1 VIIVS
6 NAAMLLMK
14 ISTTVFVVSAT
25 CKGTQKKT
33 SVLLNIKRCR
43 RLQCVTTTHRYTMVK
58 TNRTSQLLLQELAES
73 GTTAEDLAEF
83 MDVSVERVWQILNGE
98 ITPQVSERLK
108 IADWF
113 SLNPLVLWGTR

>member
-1 VIIVS
+1 VTIANSAVI
-6 NAAMLLMK
+6 LL
-14 ISTTVFVVSAT
+14 IRTNTTVYADFAT
-25 CKGTQKKT
+25 FRQILKRINA
-33 SVLLNIKRCR
+33 LLNIKRCR

-58 TNRTSQLLLQELAES
+58 TKRTSQLLLQELAES

-83 MDVSVERVWQILNGE
+83 MDVPVERVWQILNGE

>member
-1 VIIVS
+1 
-6 NAAMLLMK
+6 
-14 ISTTVFVVSAT
+14 
-25 CKGTQKKT
+25 
-33 SVLLNIKRCR
+33 
-43 RLQCVTTTHRYTMVK
+43 MVK

>member
-1 VIIVS
+1 M
-6 NAAMLLMK
+6 A
-14 ISTTVFVVSAT
+14 
-25 CKGTQKKT
+25 
-33 SVLLNIKRCR
+33 
-43 RLQCVTTTHRYTMVK
+43 K

>member
-1 VIIVS
+1 
-6 NAAMLLMK
+6 
-14 ISTTVFVVSAT
+14 
-25 CKGTQKKT
+25 
-33 SVLLNIKRCR
+33 
-43 RLQCVTTTHRYTMVK
+43 MVK

-98 ITPQVSERLK
+98 IMPQVSERLK